1 MKHLAKESIIGQNRD
16 ERIICFSNSAADFQR
31 LSIRIALAIRQQNA
45 VRIFAYSSTLEQ
57 LNKNSGSRLKTE
69 KRKDKEK

>member
-31 LSIRIALAIRQQNA
+31 LS
-45 VRIFAYSSTLEQ
+45 TEE
-57 LNKNSGSRLKTE
+57 SRLRLDSRTLSVFLPIQV
-69 KRKDKEK
+69 RSNS